1 MSYYNQLTLFLK
13 EAKANNLKTKH
24 YDSEYLDTNVKVSFG
39 QGTPAKVPWIS
50 FLKEPNTTSEGIYPV
65 YLYYKQRNIL
75 ILAYGISET
84 NEPSSKWDIENP
96 ITINKYFHEKY
107 SKKPYRYGASYIFE
121 VYDTNDLPTKEK
133 IDQDL
138 AEIIEEYHAIESNQ
152 KLKRTKFPFKQNTL
166 IESLSES
173 GLQYK
178 PKFITRFTASLLTKP
193 FVILTGLSGSGK
205 TKLAQAF
212 VQWICQDK
220 SQYRM
225 VPVGSDWTNREPLL
239 GYPDALNPEQY
250 VTPDSDVLDLIQH
263 ARKNP
268 NSPHF
273 LVLDEMNLSR
283 VERYFAD
290 FLSAMESNEQIPLY
304 SGKERNGVPNALSLP
319 SNLFIIGT
327 VNVDE
332 TTSMFSPKVLDR
344 ANAIEFRVA
353 KKEMSSF
360 LNNMKEVNM
369 DVLQAGG
376 AGMAQSFLTM
386 ASDNSYTGE
395 DADTIKRT
403 LLEFF
408 DELKKTGA
416 EFGYR
421 SAGEILRLIHQL
433 GKLDDGL
440 STNEKIDIAIIQK
453 LLPKLHGSRR
463 KLTPVLEKLAGFC
476 ITEEEGTEIIKD
488 IFEKEDYDFS
498 HSKYPL
504 SLEKISR
511 MYHGAVDNGFTSFAE
526 A

>member
-75 ILAYGISET
+75 ILAYWTRET
-84 NEPSSKWDIENP
+84 NEPSSNFDIDNAKP
-96 ITINKYFHEKY
+96 TNKYFHEKY

-121 VYDTNDLPTKEK
+121 VYDTNEVPTKEK

-239 GYPDALNPEQY
+239 GYPDALNPAQY

-290 FLSAMESNEQIPLY
+290 LLSAMESNEQIPLY
-304 SGKERNGVPNALSLP
+304 SGKERNGVPNAL
-319 SNLFIIGT
+319 
-327 VNVDE
+327 
-332 TTSMFSPKVLDR
+332 
-344 ANAIEFRVA
+344 
-353 KKEMSSF
+353 
-360 LNNMKEVNM
+360 
-369 DVLQAGG
+369 
-376 AGMAQSFLTM
+376 
-386 ASDNSYTGE
+386 
-395 DADTIKRT
+395 
-403 LLEFF
+403 
-408 DELKKTGA
+408 
-416 EFGYR
+416 
-421 SAGEILRLIHQL
+421 
-433 GKLDDGL
+433 
-440 STNEKIDIAIIQK
+440 
-453 LLPKLHGSRR
+453 
-463 KLTPVLEKLAGFC
+463 
-476 ITEEEGTEIIKD
+476 
-488 IFEKEDYDFS
+488 
-498 HSKYPL
+498 
-504 SLEKISR
+504 
-511 MYHGAVDNGFTSFAE
+511 
-526 A
+526 